1 MYYVNPPSV
10 PDAFCQIGNQF
21 TYTFQMGSFQDF
33 SIDLINYKYAYKE
46 FMDITCPLS
55 TYNATFELLNS
66 LSVDE
71 ETITGFE
78 TG

>member
-1 MYYVNPPSV
+1 
-10 PDAFCQIGNQF
+10 
-21 TYTFQMGSFQDF
+21 MGSFQDF